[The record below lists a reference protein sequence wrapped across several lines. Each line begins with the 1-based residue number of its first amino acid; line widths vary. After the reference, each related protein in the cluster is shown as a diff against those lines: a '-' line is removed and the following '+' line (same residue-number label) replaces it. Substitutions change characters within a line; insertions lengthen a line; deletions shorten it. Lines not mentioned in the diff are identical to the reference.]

1 MGSELV
7 ESWLKINPFLM
18 DFLVDWVM
26 GFLYVDLRFI
36 QIDLNLLGWGVDS
49 KINNVM
55 LSSYCINYE

>member
-26 GFLYVDLRFI
+26 GFFYVDLRFI

-55 LSSYCINYE
+55 LS